1 MGNIDFRT
9 SLINTLEDIKG
20 EYLDYQDKIY
30 GMEGAEYDELWN
42 EAQRKINALDDT
54 MDELKKLNSID
65 KILG

>member
-1 MGNIDFRT
+1 MRNIDFRT

-30 GMEGAEYDELWN
+30 GMEGDEYDELWN